1 MHNEVGGTTSL
12 SPGDTLAPTPD
23 GAPLTF
29 KIRCW
34 TSQGPRPATVT
45 HAITLHPDWSVEVP
59 HDLESERLAQAF
71 GGWLSCLELESHT
84 IRAAQHWLGLMLRAV
99 PPPLR
104 QALSGSWIAYPAQSC
119 CRSGGYDNPGTAFDH
134 ARDLNHLIK
143 LKRAPYK
150 QLRDV
155 VRAIS
160 AARNVD
166 QTPPI
171 PHDLGEAAAACLTL
185 GRADVG
191 RLWQAG
197 VHPRYV
203 LETREA
209 LGLTGRM
216 PASFYLAV
224 VTRRPD
230 LEWMRSTLEAAGPL
244 ELPTQVSPGG
254 VVLDADGHMSLPEW
268 LAHTQAAWDLADPTE
283 RGRWLSLGISR
294 QVLLGLGGRGYSPE
308 DIATLAEGM
317 SRSADGAARYL
328 VSWLVCD
335 VRPRIADLVE
345 LHRSGRTSLWHAPT
359 QAGLHRAVEELEELE
374 ALPSEQ
380 QIDRL
385 TVAFLLA
392 VCGNVPDTVA
402 AYRAGRS
409 WRDEPLTEERTA

>member
-1 MHNEVGGTTSL
+1 
-12 SPGDTLAPTPD
+12 
-23 GAPLTF
+23 
-29 KIRCW
+29 
-34 TSQGPRPATVT
+34 
-45 HAITLHPDWSVEVP
+45 
-59 HDLESERLAQAF
+59 
-71 GGWLSCLELESHT
+71 
-84 IRAAQHWLGLMLRAV
+84 MLRAV
-99 PPPLR
+99 PPPIR
-104 QALSGSWIAYPAQSC
+104 QSLSGSWIAYPAQSC

-335 VRPRIADLVE
+335 VRPRIGMRRLKRGCTAPSKSS
-345 LHRSGRTSLWHAPT
+345 RSSRRCPANSRSIDSRSRSCWPSAATCPTPLPPIAPGVPGAT
-359 QAGLHRAVEELEELE
+359 N
-374 ALPSEQ
+374 PSPRSAPH
-380 QIDRL
+380 DRHESRQL
-385 TVAFLLA
+385 R
-392 VCGNVPDTVA
+392 GH
-402 AYRAGRS
+402 S
-409 WRDEPLTEERTA
+409 